1 MTSPQPSSAQTRTKP
16 LLRGVFHQAAAWIA
30 APAALVLW
38 LGAGSESARAGA
50 ATYGLSLVA
59 LFAISAIY
67 HRPTWPPRARDW
79 MGRLDHSA
87 IFFLIA
93 GTYTPFGL
101 LLGPGGGYAVLAVV
115 WGGAVGGIILSLVWP
130 TAPKPVMAAI
140 FVLLGWAFVPVGPTL
155 FFTLGLSK
163 VTLIFAGGLLY
174 TAGAVVYALKRPDP
188 FPRIFGY
195 HEVFHVFVVVAAIL
209 HYAAVAMI
217 LPAIA

>member
-1 MTSPQPSSAQTRTKP
+1 V
-16 LLRGVFHQAAAWIA
+16 LHEAAAWVA
-30 APAALVLW
+30 APAAVALW
-38 LGAGSESARAGA
+38 LGAGSEAARAGA

-79 MGRLDHSA
+79 MGRVDHSA

-93 GTYTPFGL
+93 GTYTPVGL
-101 LLGPGGGYAVLAVV
+101 LLGPGPGHTMLAVV
-115 WGGAVGGIILSLVWP
+115 WGGAVGGVILSLAWP

-155 FFTLGLSK
+155 FFTLGVSK

-174 TAGAVVYALKRPDP
+174 TAGAFVYALKRPDP

-195 HEVFHVFVVVAAIL
+195 HEVFHLFVVVAAIL
-209 HYAAVAMI
+209 HYAAVAMM
-217 LPAIA
+217 LPEIA